1 MATIEV
7 LDPEETETALAGH
20 RFGSS
25 EVLRSIA
32 DSLTNVADTK
42 GSVYVGGLNESNI
55 NALRTKMQRRGIK
68 MTVRRVQRDGKPGH
82 VLQATSVAS

>member
-25 EVLRSIA
+25 EVLRTIA
-32 DSLTNVADTK
+32 SQLLGVADTK
-42 GSVYVGGLNESNI
+42 ASVYVQGLNESNI
-55 NALRTKMQRRGIK
+55 NALRTRMQRAGFK
-68 MTVRRVQRDGKPGH
+68 MMVRRVERDGQSGL
-82 VLQATSVAS
+82 VLQATSVHS

>member
-32 DSLTNVADTK
+32 SQLLSVADSK
-42 GSVYVGGLNESNI
+42 ASVFVGGLNESNI
-55 NALRTKMQRRGIK
+55 NALRTKMQRAGFR

-82 VLQATSVAS
+82 VLQATSADQ

>member
-20 RFGSS
+20 RFGAS
-25 EVLRSIA
+25 EVLSTIA
-32 DSLTNVADTK
+32 SQLTNVVDTK
-42 GSVYVGGLNESNI
+42 ASVFVGGLNESNI